1 MKILYTGG
9 NGQLATQLKELVT
22 DSEHEF
28 YFPEKNECNLLRRL
42 VLEDYALEHKYFD
55 VIITGANIF
64 PGRIEGYNLSS
75 FLIGINHIYLLEQL
89 ESYPKHFIN
98 LTTGLKHDD
107 EHFLYRAQ
115 KTYQD
120 DLFQRYFNFKKEG
133 VNYINFMPHHL
144 DDPEVRKMTATL
156 FLDMLDN
163 IESYDKINYVC
174 DIDHNEI
181 RNGKW

>member
-9 NGQLATQLKELVT
+9 NGQLATQLKEIIN

-28 YFPEKNECNLLRRL
+28 YFPVRNECNLLRRI
-42 VLEDYALEHKYFD
+42 VLEDYAKEHKYFD
-55 VIITGANIF
+55 VVITGANIF
-64 PGRIEGYNLSS
+64 PGEIKGYNLSS

-89 ESYPKHFIN
+89 ESFPKHFIN
-98 LTTGLKHDD
+98 LTTGLKNND

-120 DLFQRYFNFKKEG
+120 DLFQRYFKHKDEG

-144 DDPEVRKMTATL
+144 DNPEIRSITATL
-156 FLDMLDN
+156 FLDMLNN
-163 IESYDKINYVC
+163 IESYTKLNYVC
-174 DIDHNEI
+174 DVDQNVI
-181 RNGKW
+181 RNAKW